1 VQLLCFI
8 VGYIVEVFIVNYLGL
23 KEVGFELVVCST
35 ECSLPV
41 RAKMVEKQ
49 KEIRYKLE
57 KEYDD
62 MIEAHR
68 KECEEHEKAVLR
80 TLAANRPKRN
90 RQRNASRRSA
100 CVIM

>member
-1 VQLLCFI
+1 L
-8 VGYIVEVFIVNYLGL
+8 VNYLGL
-23 KEVGFELVVCST
+23 RLVAFELVVCST

-41 RAKMVEKQ
+41 RAKLVEKQ
-49 KEIRYKLE
+49 KEIRCRQE

-62 MIEAHR
+62 MIEAYR
-68 KECEEHEKAVLR
+68 KECEEHERTVLR

-90 RQRNASRRSA
+90 RNRNTSRRSA